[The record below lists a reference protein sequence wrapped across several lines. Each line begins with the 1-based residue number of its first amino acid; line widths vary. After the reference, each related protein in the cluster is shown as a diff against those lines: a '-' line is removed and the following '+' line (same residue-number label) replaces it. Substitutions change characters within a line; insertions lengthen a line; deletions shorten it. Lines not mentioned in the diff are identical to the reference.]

1 MKQKGARVNFFKLTP
16 GKKGG
21 VDEFREVLQES
32 FDNIQNKRWSKIPT
46 LRIND
51 DDYYIQAMQK
61 RILDE
66 KISGSNAYYWLL
78 TISRVNFDQEIVLA
92 NVTKTIDERRRE
104 IDHDENEGI
113 VVDTQIL
120 FDPFRN
126 ILGVYARRGTINTYD
141 LRRFICKLVNVKG
154 VQFEI
159 ILNKNGYLRLDKL
172 DIIDSISYKVASPD
186 NFKSYKDDSRAEFG
200 DFKFAKEAKGNELY
214 VVLKSNQLSKPSV
227 IKKAKDILSGT
238 DVEVKALTVDGIADG
253 VADSIDLIKNKLF
266 YSGDIEF
273 EKEIDDKAAYG
284 LLNKAFD
291 KYHPYFKEK
300 FSIILNKSGDDGDE
314 KGTNQ

>member
-61 RILDE
+61 RIVDE

-92 NVTKTIDERRRE
+92 NTTKTIDERRRE

-159 ILNKNGYLRLDKL
+159 ILNRNGYLRLDKL

-253 VADSIDLIKNKLF
+253 VPDSIDLIKNKLF
-266 YSGDIEF
+266 YSGNIEF

-291 KYHPYFKEK
+291 KYHLYFKEK